1 MANKN
6 KTKETEVNPFNF
18 INSFVDNEKKK
29 QDSFKLI
36 ELMKKWSGFEPK
48 MWGPTIIGFGSYHYK
63 YASGHE
69 GDAPLIGFSPRKNE
83 FSLYVTV
90 PGKDNKELLDSL
102 GKYKM
107 GKACIYFK
115 KLEDLNIDVLEKIC
129 KTTIDYI
136 QRNHECAC
144 RN

>member
-1 MANKN
+1 VATKN
-6 KTKETEVNPFNF
+6 KTSETEIVVIDFL
-18 INSFVDNEKKK
+18 NSFVDNEQKKK
-29 QDSFKLI
+29 DSFELI

-69 GDAPLIGFSPRKNE
+69 GDSMLIGFSPRKNE
-83 FSLYVTV
+83 FSLYVVV
-90 PGKDNKELLDSL
+90 PEKDYGPLLDGL

-115 KLEDLNIDVLEKIC
+115 KLSDLNINALEAIC
-129 KTTIDYI
+129 KETI
-136 QRNHECAC
+136 QHQSK
-144 RN
+144 